1 MAGIQEYK
9 CPCCGGAIEFNSTVQ
24 KMKCPYCDTEF
35 EMEALAQYDAEL
47 SNDAQEN
54 MEWNTDSMQ
63 EWQDGDADGLRVY
76 VCQSCGGEITA
87 DENTAASACPF
98 CDNPIVMKGN
108 VAGGLKPKYIIPF
121 KLDKKAAK
129 AKYLEHLSGKKLL
142 PSVFKD
148 QNHIEE
154 IKGIYAPYWLF
165 DSKAD
170 VHMRY
175 KATKVR
181 HWSDSSYNYT
191 ETSFYAVMRGGKIA
205 FEHVPVDGSSKLADD
220 MMESLEPYDYK
231 EAVDFQTAYF
241 AGYMAD
247 KFDVTEEDSFKRAND
262 RVKKASADAFRSTV
276 QGFTTVEPDG
286 GSIITKDGKAEYV
299 MYPLWLL
306 NTKWNGEKYTFAM
319 NGQTGKFV
327 GNLPVDKAKANQI
340 LFTTAGIVAAIA
352 FAVQFI
358 GYLIF

>member
-9 CPCCGGAIEFNSTVQ
+9 CPCCGGAIEFNSSVQ

-35 EMEALAQYDAEL
+35 EMEALAAYDAEL
-47 SNDAQEN
+47 SGDAQEN

-63 EWQDGDADGLRVY
+63 EWQEGDTEGLRVY

-108 VAGGLKPKYIIPF
+108 VAGGLKPKLIIPF

-148 QNHIEE
+148 
-154 IKGIYAPYWLF
+154 PYWLF

-175 KATKVR
+175 KATKTR

-191 ETSFYAVMRGGKIA
+191 ETSYYAVMRGGKIA

-241 AGYMAD
+241 AGYLAD
-247 KFDVTEEDSFKRAND
+247 KYDVGEEESIKRAND
-262 RVKKASADAFRSTV
+262 RVKQASSDAFRSTV
-276 QGFTTVEPDG
+276 KGFTTVTPDG

-340 LFTTAGIVAAIA
+340 LFSTAGIVAGISLLVQLLFYAI
-352 FAVQFI
+352 F
-358 GYLIF
+358 